1 MPAVPSN
8 FPFEI
13 VIFAAIAA
21 VVLFQLYNVLGK
33 KVGRQPEDGAK
44 VQPAVGPAAEA
55 PPPGREPSANPAAEA
70 AAAELKARDPAF
82 DAARFLDGARQA
94 YETIVR
100 AYAAA
105 DRETLRP
112 LLSPKVMTSFEAG
125 LNARGVERSETVEF
139 AHPPRA
145 DLEHAGTEGDTARA
159 KVRFLAEIRSR
170 IVEADGDEIVEERRT
185 AELWT
190 FERPIGAP
198 DPNWVLARVE
208 PAAA

>member
-1 MPAVPSN
+1 MQS

-13 VIFAAIAA
+13 LIFAAIAA

-33 KVGRQPEDGAK
+33 KVGRQPEDAKAVPGAI
-44 VQPAVGPAAEA
+44 PAAPGQGQPQAA
-55 PPPGREPSANPAAEA
+55 PLLDPATEA
-70 AAAELKARDPAF
+70 AAAELKARDPNF
-82 DAARFLDGARQA
+82 DVPRFLEGARQA

-100 AYAAA
+100 AYASG

-112 LLSPKVMTSFEAG
+112 LLAPPVMSSFEAG
-125 LNARGVERSETVEF
+125 IAARPPEHSETVEF
-139 AHPPRA
+139 AHAPRA
-145 DLEHAGTEGDTARA
+145 DLEHADAVGDTARA

-170 IVEADGDEIVEERRT
+170 VAAPDGTENVEERRT
-185 AELWT
+185 AEFWT